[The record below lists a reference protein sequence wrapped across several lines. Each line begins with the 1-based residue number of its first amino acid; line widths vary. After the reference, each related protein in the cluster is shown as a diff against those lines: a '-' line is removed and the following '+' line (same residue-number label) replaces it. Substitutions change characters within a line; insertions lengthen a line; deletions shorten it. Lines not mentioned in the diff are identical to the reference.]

1 MTDLLAGIA
10 EFLTDPGTYQG
21 RSALQA
27 LVLQHLYY
35 TVAGTVIAAA
45 IAMPVGLWVGHRRR
59 GDLLAVSIANTGRA
73 IPDFGIML
81 LALVVLGLGDGPV
94 LIALVALAI
103 PPILINTYVGIR
115 QVDPDA
121 RDAGEGMGMAG
132 WGVLLRVEIPNAVP
146 LIMTGVR
153 TAAVQVLAT
162 ATLAA
167 YLGLGGLGR
176 LIFDGF
182 AAGVVRGDRPG
193 LPRLV
198 LGSVLVALLAVAV
211 ELALGRLEHVLTPRG
226 LRRAGRDLPGGQP
239 GPDEETLRARAAA

>member
-1 MTDLLAGIA
+1 MTDLLSGIA
-10 EFLTDPGTYQG
+10 EFLADPDTYRG
-21 RSALQA
+21 RSALQL

-35 TVAGTVIAAA
+35 TVAGTLIAAA

-121 RDAGEGMGMAG
+121 RDAGEGMGMTG
-132 WGVLLRVEIPNAVP
+132 WGVLRMVEIPNAVP

-193 LPRLV
+193 LPRMV
-198 LGSVLVALLAVAV
+198 LGSVLVALLAIAL

-226 LRRAGRDLPGGQP
+226 LRRDGREPGGQP
-239 GPDEETLRARAAA
+239 VRDEETLRARAAA